1 MTEHT
6 DFYNRLDALQRRVAS
21 TMTAVHAAAAESDA
35 QLKQRIDRAQ
45 AELDKSVE
53 DTRRQL
59 TQASVSVRATWAEL
73 KAEAAARMRDV
84 KANIDKRMLQLDTKG
99 AAKEADWAEAD
110 AADALDFADW
120 AVENAELAML
130 DAIHARAYADQLV
143 KASVNA

>member
-6 DFYNRLDALQRRVAS
+6 ELYNRLEALQQRVAT
-21 TMTAVHAAAAESDA
+21 TMAAVHAAAAESDA

-45 AELDKSVE
+45 AELDRSAE
-53 DTRRQL
+53 ITREQL
-59 TQASVSVRATWAEL
+59 AQASDSVRATWAEL
-73 KAEAAARMRDV
+73 KSEAAARMSNV
-84 KANIDKRMLQLDTKG
+84 KANLDRRALQMDAKG

-130 DAIHARAYADQLV
+130 DAIHARTYADELV
-143 KASVNA
+143 KAAAHA

>member
-6 DFYNRLDALQRRVAS
+6 NFYNRLDALQQHVAS
-21 TMTAVHAAAAESDA
+21 TATAVHAAAAESDA
-35 QLKQRIDRAQ
+35 QLKQRIDQ
-45 AELDKSVE
+45 VQGDLDKSVE

-59 TQASVSVRATWAEL
+59 SQASGSVRATWAEL
-73 KAEAAARMRDV
+73 KAEAAVRMRDV
-84 KANIDKRMLQLDTKG
+84 KANLDRRTLQLDAKG

-130 DAIHARAYADQLV
+130 DAIHARTYADQLV
-143 KASVNA
+143 KASVDA